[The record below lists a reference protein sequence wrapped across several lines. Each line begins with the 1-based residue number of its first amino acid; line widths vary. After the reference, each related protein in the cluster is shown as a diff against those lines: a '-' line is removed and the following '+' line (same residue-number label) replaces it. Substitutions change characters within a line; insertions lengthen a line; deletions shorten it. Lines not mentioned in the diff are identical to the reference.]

1 VRAYLDCYPCFL
13 TQTLK
18 TARLITSDERKI
30 KDILDKVA
38 ASLPQI
44 NFAATPAEI
53 GREVYRIIAQESG
66 VEDPY
71 HHLKKVWTAKALK
84 LYPYLKKLIRS
95 SSDPLFQAI
104 KVAIVGNVIDFGVN
118 RSFNLE
124 EEVEQIL
131 HQPLVINHYQR
142 FQETLKKTPQILY
155 IADNAGETVFDRL
168 LIEEMAKPVIYVV
181 REKPVI
187 NDAVRQDAE
196 EAGLAQVAQI
206 ISSGVDAPGTVL
218 SLCHDEFRK
227 IFISA
232 EMIIS
237 KGQGNY
243 EGLSEEKG
251 PLFFLLKAKCEV
263 IARELNVPLGSLLLI

>member
-1 VRAYLDCYPCFL
+1 MKAYLDCYPCFL
-13 TQTLK
+13 SQTLK
-18 TARLITSDERKI
+18 TARLLTSDEKKI
-30 KDILDKVA
+30 KNILDKVA
-38 ASLPQI
+38 AELPQI

-53 GREVYRIIAQESG
+53 GREVYRIIARESG
-66 VEDPY
+66 IGDPY
-71 HHLKKVWTAKALK
+71 RSLKKIWTEKALH
-84 LYPYLKKLIRS
+84 LYPYLKKLIRAAA
-95 SSDPLFQAI
+95 DPLFLAVR
-104 KVAIVGNVIDFGVN
+104 VAIVGNVIDFGVN
-118 RSFNLE
+118 REFDLE
-124 EEVEQIL
+124 KEVEQIL
-131 HQPLVINHYQR
+131 HQPLMINHYQR
-142 FQETLKKTPQILY
+142 FRDTLEKTSRVLY

-196 EAGLAQVAQI
+196 EAGLNEVAEI

-218 SLCHDEFRK
+218 SLCSEEFRK
-227 IFISA
+227 MFFSA

-243 EGLSEEKG
+243 EGLSGEKG

>member
-1 VRAYLDCYPCFL
+1 VKAYLDCYPCFL
-13 TQTLK
+13 SQTLK
-18 TARLITSDERKI
+18 TARLLTSDEKKI
-30 KDILDKVA
+30 KNILDKVA
-38 ASLPQI
+38 AELPQI

-53 GREVYRIIAQESG
+53 GREVYRIIARESG
-66 VEDPY
+66 IGDPY
-71 HHLKKVWTAKALK
+71 RSLKKIWTEKALH
-84 LYPYLKKLIRS
+84 LYPYLKKLIRAAA
-95 SSDPLFQAI
+95 DPLFLAVR
-104 KVAIVGNVIDFGVN
+104 VAIVGNVIDFGVN
-118 RSFNLE
+118 REFDLE
-124 EEVEQIL
+124 KEVEQIL
-131 HQPLVINHYQR
+131 HQPLMINHYQR
-142 FQETLKKTPQILY
+142 FRDTLEKTSRVLY

-196 EAGLAQVAQI
+196 EAGLNEVAEI

-218 SLCHDEFRK
+218 SLCSEEFRK
-227 IFISA
+227 MFFSA

-243 EGLSEEKG
+243 EGLSGEKG